1 MDMEMDKLAIVTTFL
16 HNIVVYNIPLLYGTT
31 GEIVVEKS
39 GSLNLGVEGIMAVG
53 AIFGYLAGCYA
64 NSLGAGI
71 LTAFLMG
78 ALCGLIF
85 AVLTVSLQA
94 NQNITGLTLTTFG
107 LGVYFFV
114 GNGVR
119 AVSWPAMNDY
129 ASIKEGFA
137 DLAIPGLSQIPVI
150 GRGLF
155 DHNIL
160 VYLGVVIALVL
171 WWYLSRT
178 TPGLRLR
185 AVGENPGAADSV
197 GINLKKYQYIHI
209 CLGCGIMGIGGYYM
223 ALNMSGSF
231 NSSCWINGYGWI
243 AVALVIFANWNPALA
258 ILGTFVFGFFNT
270 LRVSGSSLAA
280 AFPDTLGWLAAV
292 PTQLYQALPFLITA
306 VVLVATSVRKKG
318 SSGQPASLGLNYFR
332 EERLRSVPA
341 PTGGGDK
348 NHFPGTKKPLDA
360 VHPEVFYWRRSAYS
374 PWLELPEGSAELSE
388 PSACWASRTALISVT
403 TAFCRRTTCSRKA
416 AGSSWS

>member
-1 MDMEMDKLAIVTTFL
+1 MEMDKLGVVTTFI
-16 HNIVVYNIPLLYGTT
+16 HNIVVYNIPLLYGTV
-31 GEIVVEKS
+31 GEIMVEKS

-53 AIFGYLAGCYA
+53 AIFGYIVGCYA
-64 NSLGAGI
+64 NSLGVGI
-71 LTAFLMG
+71 LTAFLAG

-114 GNGVR
+114 GNGVK

-129 ASIKEGFA
+129 ANIKNGFA
-137 DLAIPGLSQIPVI
+137 DLAIPGLSQLPVV

-155 DHNIL
+155 DHNML
-160 VYLGVVIALVL
+160 VYLGVAIALIM
-171 WWYLSRT
+171 WWYLNRT

-197 GINLKKYQYIHI
+197 GINVKRYKYIHI

-223 ALNMSGSF
+223 GLNMSGSF

-280 AFPDTLGWLAAV
+280 AFPAGLGWLAKV

-306 VVLVATSVRKKG
+306 VVLVATSVRKREGSGLPRRAGAELFPGRAVNQKQKTG
-318 SSGQPASLGLNYFR
+318 QSHATYTWLCPEIFMGIFQNVRLAEHDAAFSTQTSWRSMSSSG
-332 EERLRSVPA
+332 
-341 PTGGGDK
+341 
-348 NHFPGTKKPLDA
+348 
-360 VHPEVFYWRRSAYS
+360 
-374 PWLELPEGSAELSE
+374 
-388 PSACWASRTALISVT
+388 
-403 TAFCRRTTCSRKA
+403 
-416 AGSSWS
+416 